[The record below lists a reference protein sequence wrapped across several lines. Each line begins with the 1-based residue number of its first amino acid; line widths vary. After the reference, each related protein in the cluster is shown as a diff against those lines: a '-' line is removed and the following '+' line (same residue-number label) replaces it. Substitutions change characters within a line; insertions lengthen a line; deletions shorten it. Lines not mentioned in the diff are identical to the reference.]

1 MLRLLRPLRRS
12 LVSVAPRTMF
22 GRSLLIVV
30 VPLLLLQ
37 LVLTAIFYNRH
48 WDTVTRWLA
57 SGVAGE
63 VALLAEMLEDTG
75 GGDPEAALIERV
87 RRHTDLRISLEPGG
101 SLRDALATA
110 GIDSDPR
117 GRIDT
122 KILEAFDEKLADRSF
137 AVDLRGQEGDRVA
150 VYVQLDDGLLR
161 VLAARK
167 RVTST
172 TTWLLAAWMVGAS
185 LVLTALALYSLR
197 LQIGPIRRL
206 AHAAESFGK
215 GRDAGDVRIG
225 GALEIRQAG
234 HAFNLMRHRIL
245 RHVGQR
251 TELLAAVSHDL
262 RTPLTRMRLA
272 LEISCPEGDPTLD
285 ELKADV
291 DEMAKLVES
300 YLAFARGEG
309 REAVEP
315 TALRPILDG
324 MRERAE
330 RGGVAL
336 DISMERPVILP
347 LRPLAFRRC
356 LANLVDNACR
366 HAGWIGITVRRREE
380 FVEIAVED
388 DGPGIPEAMREKV
401 MEPFFRLDES
411 RGKDAG
417 TGLGLTIAR
426 DVVLGHGGDLRLDR
440 SSRGGLRALVRLPA

>member
-1 MLRLLRPLRRS
+1 MSALRRR
-12 LVSVAPRTMF
+12 LDRLAPRTLF
-22 GRSLLIVV
+22 WRSLLIVV
-30 VPLLLLQ
+30 LPLLLLQ
-37 LVLTAIFYNRH
+37 IVLTVIFYNRH

-63 VALLAEMLEDTG
+63 VALLAEELESTRDWAAE
-75 GGDPEAALIERV
+75 EAAIDRV
-87 RRHTDLRISLEPGG
+87 RRHTDLRVSLEPNGT
-101 SLRDALATA
+101 LDAALATA

-117 GRIDT
+117 GRIDS
-122 KILEAFDEKLADRSF
+122 KILQAFEEKLSQHRF
-137 AVDLRGQEGDRVA
+137 AVDLRGQEDDRVA
-150 VYVQLDDGLLR
+150 VYVQLDDALLR
-161 VLAARK
+161 VLAGRK

-172 TTWLLAAWMVGAS
+172 TTWLLLAWMVGAS
-185 LVLTALALYSLR
+185 LALTALALYFLR
-197 LQIGPIRRL
+197 LQVRPIRRL
-206 AHAAESFGK
+206 ARAAESFGK
-215 GRDAGDVRIG
+215 GRDVGDVRLQ
-225 GALEIRQAG
+225 GALEIRQAA

-272 LEISCPEGDPTLD
+272 LELAGAEDDPALG
-285 ELKADV
+285 ELRTDV

-315 TALRPILDG
+315 TPLMPILDG

-330 RGGVAL
+330 RSGVPL
-336 DISMERPVILP
+336 EISMERPVTLP

-366 HAGWIGITVRRREE
+366 YAGWIGVTVRWRED

-388 DGPGIPEAMREKV
+388 DGPGIPEAFRERV
-401 MEPFFRLDES
+401 LEPFFRLDKG
-411 RGKDAG
+411 RGGQDGG

-426 DVVLGHGGDLRLDR
+426 DVVLGHGGDLKLDR
-440 SSRGGLRALVRLPA
+440 SSRGGLRALLRMPA

>member
-1 MLRLLRPLRRS
+1 MSALRRR
-12 LVSVAPRTMF
+12 LDRLAPRTLF
-22 GRSLLIVV
+22 WRSLLIVV
-30 VPLLLLQ
+30 LPLLLLQ
-37 LVLTAIFYNRH
+37 IVLTVIFYNRH

-63 VALLAEMLEDTG
+63 VALLAEELESTRDWAAE
-75 GGDPEAALIERV
+75 EAAIERV
-87 RRHTDLRISLEPGG
+87 RRHTDLRVSLEPNGT
-101 SLRDALATA
+101 LDAALATA

-117 GRIDT
+117 GRIDS
-122 KILEAFDEKLADRSF
+122 KILQAFEEKLSRHRF
-137 AVDLRGQEGDRVA
+137 AVDLRGQEDDRVA
-150 VYVQLDDGLLR
+150 VYVQLDDALLR
-161 VLAARK
+161 VLAGRK

-172 TTWLLAAWMVGAS
+172 TTWLLLAWMVGAS
-185 LVLTALALYSLR
+185 LALTALALYFLR
-197 LQIGPIRRL
+197 LQVRPIRRL
-206 AHAAESFGK
+206 ARAAESFGK
-215 GRDAGDVRIG
+215 GRDVGDVRLQ
-225 GALEIRQAG
+225 GALEIRQAA

-272 LEISCPEGDPTLD
+272 LELAGAEDDPALG
-285 ELKADV
+285 ELRTDV

-315 TALRPILDG
+315 TPLMPILDG

-330 RGGVAL
+330 RSGVPL
-336 DISMERPVILP
+336 EISMERPVTLP

-366 HAGWIGITVRRREE
+366 YAGWIGVTVRWRED

-388 DGPGIPEAMREKV
+388 DGPGIPEAFRERV
-401 MEPFFRLDES
+401 LEPFFRLDEG
-411 RGKDAG
+411 RGGQDGG

-426 DVVLGHGGDLRLDR
+426 DVVLGHGGDLKLDR
-440 SSRGGLRALVRLPA
+440 SSRGGLRALLRMPA

>member
-1 MLRLLRPLRRS
+1 MPPLLRRLHRGLS
-12 LVSVAPRTMF
+12 DMAPRTMF
-22 GRSLLIVV
+22 WRSLLIVV
-30 VPLLLLQ
+30 LPLLLLQ

-63 VALLAEMLEDTG
+63 VALLAEMLDAERDW
-75 GGDPEAALIERV
+75 DAEAALIERV

-101 SLRDALATA
+101 SLQAALATS

-122 KILEAFDEKLADRSF
+122 KILEAFGEKLSHPF
-137 AVDLRGQEGDRVA
+137 AVDLRGQDEDRVA
-150 VYVQLDDGLLR
+150 VYVQLDQGLLR

-197 LQIGPIRRL
+197 LQIRPVLRL
-206 AHAAESFGK
+206 ARAAESFGK
-215 GRDAGDVRIG
+215 GRDVGDVRIG
-225 GALEIRQAG
+225 GALEIRQAA

-272 LEISCPEGDPTLD
+272 LELSGAEDDPALA

-309 REAVEP
+309 REAVAP

-336 DISMERPVILP
+336 EISMEKPLILP
-347 LRPLAFRRC
+347 LRPLAIRRC

-366 HAGWIGITVRRREE
+366 HARWIGISVRRREE
-380 FVEIAVED
+380 
-388 DGPGIPEAMREKV
+388 
-401 MEPFFRLDES
+401 
-411 RGKDAG
+411 
-417 TGLGLTIAR
+417 
-426 DVVLGHGGDLRLDR
+426 
-440 SSRGGLRALVRLPA
+440 